1 MRLEVYLLSIP
12 LMRHR
17 NIAPRTRRSTPLLQG
32 TEMQSPDQPQNRLP
46 ETVGESRAYP
56 GMLQRLDPR

>member
-17 NIAPRTRRSTPLLQG
+17 NIVPRTRRSTALLHG
-32 TEMQSPDQPQNRLP
+32 TPHAVPAGLNRLP
-46 ETVGESRAYP
+46 TVGSR
-56 GMLQRLDPR
+56 GRLRLRSEDTNPS

>member
-17 NIAPRTRRSTPLLQG
+17 NIVPRTRRSTALLKG
-32 TEMQSPDQPQNRLP
+32 TEVQGPDQPQNRLP
-46 ETVGESRAYP
+46 ETVGESRTYH
-56 GMLQRLDPR
+56 GMLQRLDPS